1 MGGGGGAEP
10 GASVSAWLIPGIVT
24 YSTEVLVGKILH
36 SFLEYTGVKWKT
48 LKPQLPVVF
57 ENGDPGYPR
66 VE

>member
-1 MGGGGGAEP
+1 M
-10 GASVSAWLIPGIVT
+10 SAWLIPGIVT